1 MIQADLQSHLAETR
15 ISAILRLQVLWQARH
30 QVWSRLEENGHINMR
45 VLPSQIEFTLPSP
58 KIGIESLPLVDPAW
72 LPRSKT
78 KLDNIDMR
86 RRGTTNIS
94 ATKVR
99 ACL

>member
-1 MIQADLQSHLAETR
+1 
-15 ISAILRLQVLWQARH
+15 
-30 QVWSRLEENGHINMR
+30 MR

-58 KIGIESLPLVDPAW
+58 KIGIETLPLVDPAW

-86 RRGTTNIS
+86 RRGTTIIS
-94 ATKVR
+94 ATKVGYF
-99 ACL
+99 

>member
-1 MIQADLQSHLAETR
+1 
-15 ISAILRLQVLWQARH
+15 
-30 QVWSRLEENGHINMR
+30 MR

-58 KIGIESLPLVDPAW
+58 KIGIETLPLVDPAW

-86 RRGTTNIS
+86 RRGTTIIS
-94 ATKVR
+94 ATKVSV
-99 ACL
+99 

>member
-1 MIQADLQSHLAETR
+1 M
-15 ISAILRLQVLWQARH
+15 

-58 KIGIESLPLVDPAW
+58 KIGIETLPLVDPAW

-86 RRGTTNIS
+86 RRGTTIIS
-94 ATKVR
+94 ATKVGGVPGVCHR
-99 ACL
+99 FLIHALNQV

>member
-1 MIQADLQSHLAETR
+1 MWSKRRESFLKLMSKNSIY
-15 ISAILRLQVLWQARH
+15 

-58 KIGIESLPLVDPAW
+58 KIGIETLPLVDPAW

-86 RRGTTNIS
+86 RRGTTIIS
-94 ATKVR
+94 ATKVSV
-99 ACL
+99 